1 MGRSEAGVQQACR
14 RRILRQDGDGCVR
27 LRAFYF
33 LVPVICVISSGRSSG
48 VSCVVGN
55 LLHKKLFDTLLSE
68 LVCKLEWRAWINV
81 LLGWMG
87 CPTLFYDIRHMA
99 V

>member
-33 LVPVICVISSGRSSG
+33 LVPVVSNGRSSG
-48 VSCVVGN
+48 VSCIVGN
-55 LLHKKLFDTLLSE
+55 LLHKKLFDTQLGE

-81 LLGWMG
+81 FLGWMV
-87 CPTLFYDIRHMA
+87 CQTLFYDIRHMA